1 MRAKYFD
8 YIESAEAGAIRFDG
22 LDSAIIGLD
31 ADGFLIYDFDMLVT
45 ALMQQGM
52 TSEEAIEWI
61 DFNIVPINAGNAFT
75 ILYR

>member
-8 YIESAEAGAIRFDG
+8 YIENAEAGAIRFDG

-31 ADGFLIYDFDMLVT
+31 SDGFLVYDFDTLVT

>member
-8 YIESAEAGAIRFDG
+8 YIENAEAGAIRFDG

-31 ADGFLIYDFDMLVT
+31 ADGFLVYDFDMLVT

-52 TSEEAIEWI
+52 TDEEAVEWVN
-61 DFNIVPINAGNAFT
+61 FNIVPINAGNAFT

>member
-1 MRAKYFD
+1 MRAKHFD
-8 YIESAEAGAIRFDG
+8 YIENAEAGAIRFDG

-31 ADGFLIYDFDMLVT
+31 ADGFLVYDFDMLVT

-52 TSEEAIEWI
+52 TDKEAVEWI

>member
-8 YIESAEAGAIRFDG
+8 YIENAEAGAIRFDG

-31 ADGFLIYDFDMLVT
+31 ADGFLIYDFDMLAT

>member
-8 YIESAEAGAIRFDG
+8 YIENAVAGAIRFDG

-31 ADGFLIYDFDMLVT
+31 ADGFLVYDFDMLVM

-52 TSEEAIEWI
+52 TDEEAIEWV
-61 DFNIVPINAGNAFT
+61 DYNILPINAGNAFT

>member
-8 YIESAEAGAIRFDG
+8 YIENAEAGAIRFDG

-31 ADGFLIYDFDMLVT
+31 THGFLVYDFDMLVT